1 MKRRFTAYPQSSIK
15 ASKRIYSASNIS
27 DFEIDEDGVL
37 IKYHG
42 NATNVVI
49 PDSVTSIGEY
59 AFYGCTSLISITIP
73 GSVTEIDRYAFG
85 GCTSLASIIIPDG
98 VTSIGHSAFSGCTS
112 LKSITIPDSVT
123 DIDRMTFSNCTS
135 LVSITIPDSVTSIRS
150 GAFFSCVSLKSITIP
165 DSVRSIE
172 EYAFARCAS
181 LINVTIGD
189 GVTSIGVSAFE
200 GCNKLPQDTKN
211 YISQFYDND
220 DAESDDDDEY
230 EDDEMSFQDW
240 YDSDQG
246 EADGMKFVDKLESLV
261 RSNYNVDDFF
271 EEPSTQ
277 GYQGGDFIWI
287 TLSDGSKYEFEFDW
301 YDEQVSIYEDGPEVA
316 AKSYFQRI
324 QEGIDSGSALAK

>member
-15 ASKRIYSASNIS
+15 ASKRIYSASDIS

-59 AFYGCTSLISITIP
+59 AFYGCTSLTSITIP

-112 LKSITIPDSVT
+112 LSSITIPNGVT
-123 DIDRMTFSNCTS
+123 SIDRMAFSGCT
-135 LVSITIPDSVTSIRS
+135 
-150 GAFFSCVSLKSITIP
+150 SLKSITIP

-240 YDSDQG
+240 YDSNQG

>member
-1 MKRRFTAYPQSSIK
+1 MKRRFTAYPQSGIK
-15 ASKRIYSASNIS
+15 ASKRIYSASASNIS
-27 DFEIDEDGVL
+27 DFEIDEDGLLV
-37 IKYHG
+37 KYKG
-42 NATNVVI
+42 PGGDIVI
-49 PDSVTSIGEY
+49 PNSVTSIGDFAFY
-59 AFYGCTSLISITIP
+59 NCNSPTSIKIPNSVTSIGVSAFYGCTSLTNIEIPNSVRSI
-73 GSVTEIDRYAFG
+73 GGLAFRN
-85 GCTSLASIIIPDG
+85 CTSLTSITIPDG
-98 VTSIGHSAFSGCTS
+98 VTSINYCVFTNCTN
-112 LKSITIPDSVT
+112 LTTVTIP
-123 DIDRMTFSNCTS
+123 N
-135 LVSITIPDSVTSIRS
+135 SVTSIDDF
-150 GAFFSCVSLKSITIP
+150 AFYNCNCLTNIKIP
-165 DSVRSIE
+165 SSV
-172 EYAFARCAS
+172 
-181 LINVTIGD
+181 INISVN
-189 GVTSIGVSAFE
+189 AFE
-200 GCNKLPQDTKN
+200 GCNKLPQDAKN

-277 GYQGGDFIWI
+277 RYQGGDFIWI

>member
-15 ASKRIYSASNIS
+15 ASKRIYSASSIS
-27 DFEIDEDGVL
+27 DFEITEDGVL

-59 AFYGCTSLISITIP
+59 AFYGCTSLTSITIP

-112 LKSITIPDSVT
+112 LTSITIPNGVT
-123 DIDRMTFSNCTS
+123 SIDRMAFYGCTS
-135 LVSITIPDSVTSIRS
+135 LK
-150 GAFFSCVSLKSITIP
+150 GITIP